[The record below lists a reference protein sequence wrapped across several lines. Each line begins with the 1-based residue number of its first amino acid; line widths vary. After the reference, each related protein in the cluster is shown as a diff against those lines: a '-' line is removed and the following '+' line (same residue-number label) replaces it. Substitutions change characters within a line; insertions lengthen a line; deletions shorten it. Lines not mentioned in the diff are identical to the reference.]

1 MEELLDFSFERVG
14 KLAAERGVQL
24 DDAHKEELWLYVQR
38 MKVEQPDWVSL
49 SHYQDRSSR
58 QKFDSCL
65 DDITEVSRFH
75 TAQLSWDPCQSWDQP
90 RHASLSRDS
99 LEATALPCEEK
110 DCADESNVKTKSSEA
125 DVQDTQDI

>member
-38 MKVEQPDWVSL
+38 MKAEQPDWVSL

-90 RHASLSRDS
+90 RHASFSRDS
-99 LEATALPCEEK
+99 LGGNSVTVRRERLRRRK
-110 DCADESNVKTKSSEA
+110 QRQDEVLQA